1 MRAEGWTDGKTRR
14 SKGFV
19 ESKLCRSGG
28 FTRGYVR
35 GKTRGGYRV
44 MKLKKKK
51 RGGKL
56 RCLYLAGKRFCF
68 IYDAITWEK

>member
-28 FTRGYVR
+28 FTRKKGGGNYAVFTWP
-35 GKTRGGYRV
+35 GKD
-44 MKLKKKK
+44 
-51 RGGKL
+51 
-56 RCLYLAGKRFCF
+56 FFF
-68 IYDAITWEK
+68 IYDVITWEK